1 MPDKPSE
8 GTGLAQTDTEPLPG
22 QTCPKELASGQSFDV
37 GSAHAGSAP
46 GLSSETQENND
57 NNNTNDD
64 DFTDLNISSL
74 PSQSTT
80 SPAQ

>member
-1 MPDKPSE
+1 MPDKHFE
-8 GTGLAQTDTEPLPG
+8 GTGPAQTETEPLPG

-57 NNNTNDD
+57 NNTNDD

>member
-1 MPDKPSE
+1 LPDKPSE
-8 GTGLAQTDTEPLPG
+8 GTVLAQTDTEPLPG
-22 QTCPKELASGQSFDV
+22 QTCPKELASGQSFNV

-57 NNNTNDD
+57 NNTNDD

-74 PSQSTT
+74 PNQSTT

>member
-1 MPDKPSE
+1 MIS
-8 GTGLAQTDTEPLPG
+8 
-22 QTCPKELASGQSFDV
+22 S
-37 GSAHAGSAP
+37 P

-57 NNNTNDD
+57 NNTNDD

-80 SPAQ
+80 SPAQWAVLTAKAKPNQTLEDLV